1 MKTFRIL
8 GMALVAVMLGFAMSA
23 CSDDDDDYSKE
34 VEKEYSRLIV
44 GKWFDFTPTS
54 SMLHVYHADGTFNQI
69 GYSPSKAWR
78 ARTGNYH
85 IEGNKLIRE
94 FSDGD
99 DNSSNSYVIEV
110 TSEKF
115 TIKAIDETGDK
126 VHHRVKE
133 SFDITGIYTFLN
145 SAVGVVPA
153 VGKTEM
159 KLPEGITFGGKNT
172 ISIEAMKG
180 DRIVEQMKAFF
191 ADAMFTPNAKLRHTV
206 DGTVMYKDYALDG
219 NNLSFELNKGHK
231 LNATSFP
238 DEDGDRLFIIIPK
251 QEAWVGG
258 LANAIRME
266 NPANVMTD
274 EVVAAL
280 EKEFM
285 DTFETFT
292 VVLSLSK
299 TGEYNAAE
307 DVDPYKDYPELI
319 VGKWFN
325 FTADASVYTEYKTD
339 GTCHVVGYDKHASLG
354 FMESVGTYSL
364 DGNKLTTIYTLTD
377 GSQLELTRTIEV
389 TIDKFTDNKQIISG
403 DSESSGISEKV
414 NYRVQ
419 ESFDIKGNYSY
430 LNSVAR
436 VVPAEGKTALQLPE
450 GITFQGKNYIPVD
463 AMHGDRI
470 VEQMKKFFANATFAA
485 DGKLNHTMDDEAKV
499 KNYTLNGNNLV
510 FNLYEGSEVYKVN
523 ATTFPDED
531 GDRLFIIMPKQA
543 AWMGGFVELIEK
555 ENTGL
560 KMTEAQIKEL
570 ETEFLTT
577 FETFTVILSLSKK

>member
-1 MKTFRIL
+1 MKTFRII

-23 CSDDDDDYSKE
+23 CSDDDDDYLKE
-34 VEKEYSRLIV
+34 LEKEYARLIV
-44 GKWFDFTPTS
+44 GKWFNFTPEA
-54 SMLHVYHADGTFNQI
+54 SMFLNYQADNTYNMVGWDKEFGWLEMSGT
-69 GYSPSKAWR
+69 YR
-78 ARTGNYH
+78 L
-85 IEGNKLIRE
+85 EGNKLIE
-94 FSDGD
+94 SYTWTDGSQLQTPQLIEIKD
-99 DNSSNSYVIEV
+99 GKLVFLSNLDMPEV
-110 TSEKF
+110 GEK
-115 TIKAIDETGDK
+115 INY
-126 VHHRVKE
+126 RVQE
-133 SFDITGIYTFLN
+133 SFDITGKYTYLN
-145 SAVGVVPA
+145 SAVRVDA
-153 VGKTEM
+153 KAGKTEM

-172 ISIEAMKG
+172 ISVEALHG
-180 DRIVEQMKAFF
+180 DRIVEQMKSFF

-219 NNLSFELNKGHK
+219 NNLSFELNKGHE

-258 LANAIRME
+258 LADVIRKE
-266 NPANVMTD
+266 NPANVITD

-307 DVDPYKDYPELI
+307 DVDPYKDYAQLI
-319 VGKWFN
+319 VGQWFD
-325 FTADASVYTEYKTD
+325 FTPQSSMYLVFESDNSYSQ
-339 GTCHVVGYDKHASLG
+339 VGYGVSNG
-354 FMESVGTYSL
+354 WRERRGTYRME
-364 DGNKLTTIYTLTD
+364 GNKLTREYVED
-377 GSQLELTRTIEV
+377 GESVTKTEVIEV
-389 TIDKFTDNKQIISG
+389 TADKFIQMRNDATG
-403 DSESSGISEKV
+403 DRV
-414 NYRVQ
+414 NYRVK
-419 ESFDIKGNYSY
+419 ESFDIAGKYTY
-430 LNSVAR
+430 LNSAVR
-436 VVPAEGKTALQLPE
+436 VDAEAGKTALQLPE
-450 GITFQGKNYIPVD
+450 GITFQGKNSIPVE
-463 AMHGDRI
+463 MLHGERI
-470 VEQMKKFFANATFAA
+470 IEASKAFFADATFAA
-485 DGKLNHTMDDEAKV
+485 DGKLEHQMGGETKH
-499 KNYTLNGNNLV
+499 KNYTLDGNSLV

-523 ATTFPDED
+523 ATAFPDED
-531 GDRLFIIMPKQA
+531 GDRLFIIMPKQG